1 MKQTIPFLLIFF
13 VVSSCIEILDDITF
27 NIDGSGTFR
36 YTLNL
41 SSSQV
46 KINSIL
52 ALDSLDGKRVPSLQ
66 DIQDRFVFFSEYLST
81 QEGISN
87 VQIDTNY
94 SNYICKIKCDFTN
107 VYFLQVGFHNSL
119 QATFKKL
126 EKEEMSYDWIT
137 WNGNVLTRKVPDI
150 DKMSL
155 PSFKSE
161 DSDLLKKGNYTSI
174 TRFENQIDSCDNPS
188 AILSKNEKAVMLR
201 KSVFDVI
208 NHHQVM
214 DNIIYVDSTSK

>member
-1 MKQTIPFLLIFF
+1 MKKAIPFLLIFF

-27 NIDGSGTFR
+27 NTDGSGSFR

-52 ALDSLDGKRVPSLQ
+52 ALDSLDGKKVPSLEE
-66 DIQDRFVFFSEYLST
+66 IQDKFVFFSEYLAS

-94 SNYICKIKCDFTN
+94 AQYIFKVKCDFTN
-107 VYFLQVGFHNSL
+107 ISALQYGFQNSL
-119 QATFKKL
+119 QATFTQL
-126 EKEEMSYDWIT
+126 ENEEMSYDWIT
-137 WNGNVLTRKVPDI
+137 WNRNVMTRKVPDI

-155 PSFKSE
+155 PSFNSE

-174 TRFENQIDSCDNPS
+174 TRFENQIDSCDNPN
-188 AILSKNEKAVMLR
+188 AILSKNKKAVMLR
-201 KSVFDVI
+201 KSVFDVM
-208 NHHQVM
+208 NHHHVM

>member
-1 MKQTIPFLLIFF
+1 MKQVIPFLLIFF
-13 VVSSCIEILDDITF
+13 AVSSCIEILDDITF
-27 NIDGSGTFR
+27 NTDGSGTFR

-52 ALDSLDGKRVPSLQ
+52 ALDSLDGKKVPSLS
-66 DIQDRFVFFSEYLST
+66 DIQDRFVFFSEYLAA

-94 SNYICKIKCDFTN
+94 SKYIFKVKCDFTN
-107 VYFLQVGFHNSL
+107 VSSLQSGFQNSL
-119 QATFKKL
+119 QATFKQL
-126 EKEEMSYDWIT
+126 ENEEMSYKWIT
-137 WNGNVLTRKVPDI
+137 WNGNVMTRKVPDI

-174 TRFENQIDSCDNPS
+174 TRFENKIDSCNNSD
-188 AILSKNEKAVMLR
+188 AILSKNQKAVMLR

-214 DNIIYVDSTSK
+214 DNIIYADSTSK

>member
-1 MKQTIPFLLIFF
+1 MKQTIPFLCVFF
-13 VVSSCIEILDDITF
+13 VISSCIEILDDITF
-27 NIDGSGTFR
+27 NLDGSGTFR

-52 ALDSLDGKRVPSLQ
+52 ALDSLDGNKVPSLEE
-66 DIQDRFVFFSEYLST
+66 IQQKIVFFREHLGA

-94 SNYICKIKCDFTN
+94 AQYIFKVNCDFIN
-107 VYFLQVGFHNSL
+107 ISALQSGFQNSL
-119 QATFKKL
+119 RATFTKL
-126 EKEEMSYDWIT
+126 ENEEMSYDWIT
-137 WNGNVLTRKVPDI
+137 WNGNVMMRKVPDI
-150 DKMSL
+150 DKMTL

-161 DSDLLKKGNYTSI
+161 ESDLLKKGNYTSI
-174 TRFENQIDSCDNPS
+174 TRFENHVDSCDNPN
-188 AILSKNEKAVMLR
+188 AILSKNKKAVMLR
-201 KSVFDVI
+201 KSVFDVM
-208 NHHQVM
+208 NHHKVM

>member
-1 MKQTIPFLLIFF
+1 MKQVIPFLLIFF

-27 NIDGSGTFR
+27 NTDGSGTFR

-52 ALDSLDGKRVPSLQ
+52 ALDSLDGKKVPSLE
-66 DIQDRFVFFSEYLST
+66 DIQERFVFFSEYLAA

-94 SNYICKIKCDFTN
+94 SKHIYKVKCDFTD
-107 VYFLQVGFHNSL
+107 VFALQCGFQNSL
-119 QATFKKL
+119 QATLSQL
-126 EKEEMSYDWIT
+126 ESKEMSYKWII
-137 WNGNVLTRKVPDI
+137 WNGNVMTRKVPDI

-161 DSDLLKKGNYTSI
+161 DTDLLKKGNYTSI
-174 TRFENQIDSCDNPS
+174 TRFENKIDSCDNPD
-188 AILSKNEKAVMLR
+188 AILSKNQKAVMLR

-214 DNIIYVDSTSK
+214 DNIIYADSTSK

>member
-1 MKQTIPFLLIFF
+1 MKQVIPFLLIFF

-27 NIDGSGTFR
+27 NTDGSGTFR

-52 ALDSLDGKRVPSLQ
+52 ALDSLDGKKVPSLE
-66 DIQDRFVFFSEYLST
+66 DIQERFVFFSEYLAA

-94 SNYICKIKCDFTN
+94 SKHIYKVKCDFTD
-107 VYFLQVGFHNSL
+107 VFALQCGFQNSL
-119 QATFKKL
+119 QATLSQL
-126 EKEEMSYDWIT
+126 ESKEMSYKWII
-137 WNGNVLTRKVPDI
+137 WNGNVMTRKVPDI

-174 TRFENQIDSCDNPS
+174 TRFENKIDSCNNSD
-188 AILSKNEKAVMLR
+188 AILSKNQKAVMLR

-214 DNIIYVDSTSK
+214 DNIIYADSTSK